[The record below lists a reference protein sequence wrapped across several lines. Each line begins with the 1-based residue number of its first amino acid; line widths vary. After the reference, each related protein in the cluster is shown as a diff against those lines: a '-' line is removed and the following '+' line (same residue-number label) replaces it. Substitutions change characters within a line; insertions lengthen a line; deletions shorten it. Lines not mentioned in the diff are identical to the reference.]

1 MPLISSSIP
10 NLINGV
16 SQQPAALRLASQ
28 AEEVINCMPSPVEG
42 LKKRPPMQ
50 HIKKL
55 FAGSAGTG
63 RPFTHIVDRDG
74 VIRYLIF
81 IQDNAI
87 KVFDLDGNAQTV
99 STPNGTSYL
108 NITGEP
114 SSTFRVAS
122 IADFT
127 FIVNRE
133 KTVLMDTTNKSYNWG
148 TKSMVFIKS
157 ADFSTTYRVKLNG
170 TEKSV
175 TTGNSQGSAPDT
187 VTIASDLATQL
198 NTISGFTVTSTDYII
213 RITKDDGGD
222 YTLESSD
229 TKTAT
234 ATSAIKGTVDSIT
247 DLPTIAEHNFTVRI
261 QGSATTAFDDYF
273 VKFEATAGSGFGP
286 GVWRETVAPNI
297 DHLLDASTMPHT
309 LIRNAN
315 GTFTFAQF
323 NYTGRVAGDTTTAP
337 NPTFVGSK
345 IKNINLFR
353 NRLVFLADEN
363 VILSAADS
371 FERFFPETVQTLL
384 DSDPID
390 ISSGGTS
397 VNFLN
402 SSLAFANTLLLFSLH
417 GQFRLETGSTSIGT
431 SLTPKTA
438 TITAITTF
446 DIVDT
451 IDPIGVGRTV
461 YFGIPKGDFS
471 GLREY
476 FLPDASGPIPLSEEV
491 TSSVPRFVPGNLIS
505 MSPSVSEEVI
515 TMISK
520 DQPRRVYI
528 YKFFFD
534 DDQKLQSS
542 WSYWEVAPNKTLL
555 GGNVLDSDLYTC
567 VEYIDGVYLEK
578 TQLRPETVDS
588 GTDFE
593 ILLDRKTTEA
603 ACSTTLINAG
613 ALGVQTVITLPY
625 PMSGTGIM
633 AVVGRFASNNTIAHG
648 QVIKPTAET
657 AAGTTPQTGG
667 NGTMTVL
674 GDLTNAKFFVGEIY
688 NMTYEFSTPYL
699 KETPPG
705 GGLAVIAN
713 PRLQLRTWSVVFD
726 ETSNFS
732 IKITPGQRDELTY
745 FFNGYKIGSGQFPIG
760 TPSLATGRFRV
771 PVMAQNIE
779 TKIVLFSDSPLPC
792 RVQSAEWEGWY
803 QERARRL

>member
-55 FAGSAGTG
+55 FAGSAGSG

-74 VIRYLIF
+74 VIRYLIV

-99 STPNGTSYL
+99 STPNGTAYL
-108 NITGEP
+108 DIAGEP

-133 KTVLMDTTNKSYNWG
+133 KTVAMDTSNNSYNWG

-157 ADFSTTYRVKLNG
+157 ADFSTTYRVKLGG

-175 TTGNSQGSAPDT
+175 TTGNSSGSAPDT
-187 VTIASDLATQL
+187 VTIANDLATQL
-198 NTISGFTVTSTDYII
+198 NTISGFTVTNTDYII

-234 ATSAIKGTVDSIT
+234 ATSTIKGTVDSIT
-247 DLPTIAEHNFTVRI
+247 DLPTIAEHNFTVKI
-261 QGSATTAFDDYF
+261 QGSAATAFDDYY

-297 DHLLDASTMPHT
+297 NYLFDKSTMPHT
-309 LIRNAN
+309 LVRNAN

-323 NYTGRVAGDTTTAP
+323 NYTGRVAGDYTTAP
-337 NPTFVGSK
+337 NPTFVGSQ

-363 VILSAADS
+363 VILSAADA
-371 FERFFPETVQTLL
+371 FERFFPETVQTSL

-417 GQFRLETGSTSIGT
+417 GQFRLDTGSTTIGT

-451 IDPIGVGRTV
+451 VDPIGVGRTV
-461 YFGIPKGDFS
+461 YFGIPKGDFN

-491 TSSVPRFVPGNLIS
+491 TSSVPRFVPDNLVS

-520 DQPRRVYI
+520 DQPRRIYL

-542 WSYWEVAPNKTLL
+542 WSYWEVAANKSLL
-555 GGNVLDSDLYTC
+555 GGSVLDSDLYTI
-567 VEYIDGVYLEK
+567 VEYSDGVYLEK

-588 GTDFE
+588 GTEFE

-603 ACSTTLINAG
+603 ACSTSLINSG

-625 PMSGTGIM
+625 PMANTGTM
-633 AVVGRFASNNTIAHG
+633 AVVGRFDSSNTIAHG
-648 QVIKPTAET
+648 QVIKATAET
-657 AAGTTPQTGG
+657 LTGGSSG
-667 NGTMTVL
+667 NGTMTVP
-674 GDLTNAKFFVGEIY
+674 GDLSSAKFFVGEIY
-688 NMTYEFSTPYL
+688 SMTYQFSTPYL

-705 GGLAVIAN
+705 GGLAVLAG
-713 PRLQLRTWSVVFD
+713 PRLQLRTWSIIFD

-732 IKITPGQRDELTY
+732 VKITPSQRDEQTY
-745 FFNGYKIGSGQFPIG
+745 PFNGYKIGSGQFPVG
-760 TPSLATGRFRV
+760 TPSLATGKFRV

-779 TKIVLFSDSPLPC
+779 AKIVLFSDSPLPC

-803 QERARRL
+803 QERASRL

>member
-55 FAGSAGTG
+55 FAGSAGSG

-74 VIRYLIF
+74 VIRYLIV

-99 STPNGTSYL
+99 STPNGTAYL
-108 NITGEP
+108 DITGEP

-133 KTVLMDTTNKSYNWG
+133 KTVAMDTSNNSYNWG

-157 ADFSTTYRVKLNG
+157 ADFSTTYRVKLGG

-175 TTGNSQGSAPDT
+175 TTGNSSGSAPDT
-187 VTIASDLATQL
+187 VTIANDLATQL
-198 NTISGFTVTSTDYII
+198 NTISGFTVTNTDYII

-234 ATSAIKGTVDSIT
+234 ATSTIKGTVDSIT
-247 DLPTIAEHNFTVRI
+247 DLPTIAEHNFTVKI
-261 QGSATTAFDDYF
+261 QGSAATAFDDYY

-297 DHLLDASTMPHT
+297 NYLFDKSTMPHT
-309 LIRNAN
+309 LVRNAN

-323 NYTGRVAGDTTTAP
+323 NYTGRVAGDYTTAP
-337 NPTFVGSK
+337 NPTFVGSQ

-363 VILSAADS
+363 VILSGADA
-371 FERFFPETVQTLL
+371 FERFFPETVQTSL

-417 GQFRLETGSTSIGT
+417 GQFRLDTGSTSIGT

-438 TITAITTF
+438 TVTAITTF

-451 IDPIGVGRTV
+451 VDPIGVGRTV
-461 YFGIPKGDFS
+461 YFGIPKGDFN

-491 TSSVPRFVPGNLIS
+491 TSSVPRFVPDNLVS

-520 DQPRRVYI
+520 DQPRRIYL

-542 WSYWEVAPNKTLL
+542 WSYWEVAANKSLL
-555 GGNVLDSDLYTC
+555 GGSVLDSDLYTI
-567 VEYIDGVYLEK
+567 VEYSDGVYLEK
-578 TQLRPETVDS
+578 TQLRPEAVDS
-588 GTDFE
+588 GTEFE

-603 ACSTTLINAG
+603 TCSTSLINSG

-625 PMSGTGIM
+625 PMANTGTM
-633 AVVGRFASNNTIAHG
+633 AVVGRFDSSNTIAHG
-648 QVIKPTAET
+648 QVIKATAET
-657 AAGTTPQTGG
+657 LTGGSSG
-667 NGTMTVL
+667 NGTMTVP
-674 GDLTNAKFFVGEIY
+674 GDLSSAKFFVGEIY
-688 NMTYEFSTPYL
+688 NMTYQFSTPYL

-705 GGLAVIAN
+705 GGLAVLAG
-713 PRLQLRTWSVVFD
+713 PRLQLRTWSIVFD

-732 IKITPGQRDELTY
+732 VKITPSQRDEQTY
-745 FFNGYKIGSGQFPIG
+745 PFNGYKIGSGQFPIG
-760 TPSLATGRFRV
+760 TPSLATGKFRV

-779 TKIVLFSDSPLPC
+779 AKIVLFSDSPLPC

-803 QERARRL
+803 QERASRL

>member
-55 FAGSAGTG
+55 FAGSAGSG

-99 STPNGTSYL
+99 STPNGTAYL
-108 NITGEP
+108 DITGEP
-114 SSTFRVAS
+114 SSAFRVAS

-133 KTVLMDTTNKSYNWG
+133 KTVAMDTVNKSYNWG

-157 ADFSTTYRVKLNG
+157 ADFSTTYRVKINN

-175 TTGNSQGSAPDT
+175 TTGNSSGSAPDT
-187 VTIASDLATQL
+187 VTIANDLATQL
-198 NTISGFTVTSTDYII
+198 NTINGFTVTNTDYII

-229 TKTAT
+229 TKTAD

-297 DHLLDASTMPHT
+297 NFQFDKSTMPHT

-315 GTFTFAQF
+315 GTFTFSQF
-323 NYTGRVAGDTTTAP
+323 NYTGRIAGDTTTAP
-337 NPTFVGSK
+337 DPTFVGSK

-363 VILSAADS
+363 VILSASDA
-371 FERFFPETVQTLL
+371 FERFFPETVQTAL

-417 GQFRLETGSTSIGT
+417 GQFRLDTGATAIGT

-451 IDPIGVGRTV
+451 VDPIGVGRTV
-461 YFGIPKGDFS
+461 YFGIPKGDFN

-491 TSSVPRFVPGNLIS
+491 TSSVPRFVPDNLIS

-520 DQPRRVYI
+520 DEPRRIYL

-542 WSYWEVAPNKTLL
+542 WSYWEVAANKTLL

-567 VEYIDGVYLEK
+567 VEYSDGVYLEK

-588 GTDFE
+588 GTEFE

-603 ACSTTLINAG
+603 ACSTSLINSG

-625 PMSGTGIM
+625 PMAGTGTM
-633 AVVGRFASNNTIAHG
+633 AVVGRFDSSNTIAHG
-648 QVIKPTAET
+648 QVIKATAET
-657 AAGTTPQTGG
+657 LTGGANG
-667 NGTMTVL
+667 NGTMTVP
-674 GDLTNAKFFVGEIY
+674 GDLSSAKFFIGEIY
-688 NMTYEFSTPYL
+688 NMTYQFSTPYL

-705 GGLAVIAN
+705 GGLAVLAG
-713 PRLQLRTWSVVFD
+713 PRLQLRTWSIIFD

-732 IKITPGQRDELTY
+732 VKITPGQRDELTY
-745 FFNGYKIGSGQFPIG
+745 PFNGYKVGSGQFPIG
-760 TPSLATGRFRV
+760 TPSLATSKFRV
-771 PVMAQNIE
+771 PVMSQNIE
-779 TKIVLFSDSPLPC
+779 AKIVLFSDSPLPC

-803 QERARRL
+803 QERASRL

>member
-133 KTVLMDTTNKSYNWG
+133 KTVAMNTTNKSYNWG

-175 TTGNSQGSAPDT
+175 TTGNSSGTAPDT
-187 VTIASDLATQL
+187 VTIANDLATQL
-198 NTISGFTVTSTDYII
+198 NTITGFTVTNTDYII

-229 TKTAT
+229 TKTAD

-247 DLPTIAEHNFTVRI
+247 DLPTIAEHNFTVKI
-261 QGSATTAFDDYF
+261 QGSAVTAFDDYF

-297 DHLLDASTMPHT
+297 DHLLDPSTMPHT
-309 LIRNAN
+309 LVRNAN
-315 GTFTFAQF
+315 GTFTFGQF
-323 NYTGRVAGDTTTAP
+323 NFTGRIAGDTTTAP

-371 FERFFPETVQTLL
+371 FERFFPETVQTVL

-390 ISSGGTS
+390 ISTGGTS

-402 SSLAFANTLLLFSLH
+402 SSLAFANTLLLFSLQ
-417 GQFRLETGSTSIGT
+417 GQFRLDTGTTAIGT
-431 SLTPKTA
+431 SLTQKTA

-446 DIVDT
+446 DIVDA

-542 WSYWEVAPNKTLL
+542 WSYWEVAANKTLL
-555 GGNVLDSDLYTC
+555 GGNVIDSDLYTC
-567 VEYIDGVYLEK
+567 VEYSDGVYLEK

-588 GTDFE
+588 GTEFE
-593 ILLDRKTTEA
+593 ILLDRKTTEV
-603 ACSTTLINAG
+603 ACSTSLINSG

-625 PMSGTGIM
+625 PMSGTGTM

-648 QVIKPTAET
+648 QVIKATAET
-657 AAGTTPQTGG
+657 LTGGASG
-667 NGTMTVL
+667 NGTMTVP
-674 GDLTNAKFFVGEIY
+674 GDLSNAKFFVGEIY

-705 GGLAVIAN
+705 GGLAVLAN
-713 PRLQLRTWSVVFD
+713 PRLQLRTWSIVFD

-732 IKITPGQRDELTY
+732 MKITPGQRDELTY
-745 FFNGYKIGSGQFPIG
+745 PFNGYKIGSGQFPIG
-760 TPSLATGRFRV
+760 TPSLATGKFRV

>member
-55 FAGSAGTG
+55 FAGSAGSG

-74 VIRYLIF
+74 VIRYLIV

-99 STPNGTSYL
+99 STPNGTAYL
-108 NITGEP
+108 DITGEP

-133 KTVLMDTTNKSYNWG
+133 KTVAMDTSNNSYNWG

-157 ADFSTTYRVKLNG
+157 ADFSTTYRVKLGG

-175 TTGNSQGSAPDT
+175 TTGNSSGSAPDT
-187 VTIASDLATQL
+187 VTIANDLATQL
-198 NTISGFTVTSTDYII
+198 NTISGFTVTNTDYII

-234 ATSAIKGTVDSIT
+234 ATSTIKGTVDSIT
-247 DLPTIAEHNFTVRI
+247 DLPTIAEHNFTVKI
-261 QGSATTAFDDYF
+261 QGSAATAFDDYY

-297 DHLLDASTMPHT
+297 NYLFDKSTMPHT
-309 LIRNAN
+309 LVRNAN

-323 NYTGRVAGDTTTAP
+323 NYTGRVAGDYTTAP
-337 NPTFVGSK
+337 NPTFVGSQ

-363 VILSAADS
+363 VILSAADA
-371 FERFFPETVQTLL
+371 FERFFPETVQTSL

-417 GQFRLETGSTSIGT
+417 GQFRLDTGSTTIGT

-451 IDPIGVGRTV
+451 VDPIGVGRTV
-461 YFGIPKGDFS
+461 YFGIPKGDFN

-491 TSSVPRFVPGNLIS
+491 TSSVPRFVPDNLVS

-520 DQPRRVYI
+520 DQPRRIYL

-542 WSYWEVAPNKTLL
+542 WSYWEVAANKSLL
-555 GGNVLDSDLYTC
+555 GGSVLDSDLYTI
-567 VEYIDGVYLEK
+567 VEYSDGVYLEK

-588 GTDFE
+588 GTEFE

-603 ACSTTLINAG
+603 ACSTSLINSG

-625 PMSGTGIM
+625 PMANTGTM
-633 AVVGRFASNNTIAHG
+633 AVVGRFDSSNTIAHG
-648 QVIKPTAET
+648 QVIKATAET
-657 AAGTTPQTGG
+657 LTGGSSG
-667 NGTMTVL
+667 NGTMTVP
-674 GDLTNAKFFVGEIY
+674 GDLSSAKFFVGEIY
-688 NMTYEFSTPYL
+688 SMTYQFSTPYL

-705 GGLAVIAN
+705 GGLAVLAG
-713 PRLQLRTWSVVFD
+713 PRLQLRTWSIIFD

-732 IKITPGQRDELTY
+732 VKITPSQRDEQTY
-745 FFNGYKIGSGQFPIG
+745 PFNGYKIGSGQFPVG
-760 TPSLATGRFRV
+760 TPSLATGKFRV

-779 TKIVLFSDSPLPC
+779 AKIVLFSDSPLPC

-803 QERARRL
+803 QERASRL

>member
-1 MPLISSSIP
+1 
-10 NLINGV
+10 
-16 SQQPAALRLASQ
+16 
-28 AEEVINCMPSPVEG
+28 MPSPVEG

-133 KTVLMDTTNKSYNWG
+133 KTVAMDTTNKSYNWG

-175 TTGNSQGSAPDT
+175 TTGNSSGSAPDT
-187 VTIASDLATQL
+187 VTIANDLATQL

-229 TKTAT
+229 TKTAD

-297 DHLLDASTMPHT
+297 DHLLDKSTMPHT
-309 LIRNAN
+309 LVRNAN

-417 GQFRLETGSTSIGT
+417 GQFRLDTGSTTVGT

-446 DIVDT
+446 DIVDA

-542 WSYWEVAPNKTLL
+542 WSYWEVAANKTLL

-567 VEYIDGVYLEK
+567 VEYSDGVYLEK

-588 GTDFE
+588 GTEFE

-603 ACSTTLINAG
+603 ACSTSLINSG

-625 PMSGTGIM
+625 PMSGTGTM

-648 QVIKPTAET
+648 QVIKATAET
-657 AAGTTPQTGG
+657 LTGGASG
-667 NGTMTVL
+667 NGTMTVP
-674 GDLTNAKFFVGEIY
+674 GDLSSAKFFVGEIY

-705 GGLAVIAN
+705 GGLAVLAN
-713 PRLQLRTWSVVFD
+713 PRLQLRTWSIVFD

-732 IKITPGQRDELTY
+732 MKITPGQRDELTY
-745 FFNGYKIGSGQFPIG
+745 PFNGYKIGSGQFPIG
-760 TPSLATGRFRV
+760 TPSLATGKFRV

>member
-133 KTVLMDTTNKSYNWG
+133 KTVAMDTVNKSYNWG

-175 TTGNSQGSAPDT
+175 TTGNSSGSAPDT
-187 VTIASDLATQL
+187 VTIANDLATQL

-229 TKTAT
+229 TKTAN

-297 DHLLDASTMPHT
+297 DHLLDKSTMPHT
-309 LIRNAN
+309 LVRNAN

-323 NYTGRVAGDTTTAP
+323 NYTGRIAGDTTTAP

-417 GQFRLETGSTSIGT
+417 GQFRLDTGATSVGT
-431 SLTPKTA
+431 ALTPKTA

-446 DIVDT
+446 DIVDA

-542 WSYWEVAPNKTLL
+542 WSYWEVAANKTLL

-567 VEYIDGVYLEK
+567 VEYSDGVYLEK

-588 GTDFE
+588 GTEFE
-593 ILLDRKTTEA
+593 ILLDRKTTEVS
-603 ACSTTLINAG
+603 CSTSLINSG

-625 PMSGTGIM
+625 PMSGTGTM

-648 QVIKPTAET
+648 QVIKATAET
-657 AAGTTPQTGG
+657 LTGGASG
-667 NGTMTVL
+667 NGTMTVP
-674 GDLTNAKFFVGEIY
+674 GDLSSAKFFVGEIY

-705 GGLAVIAN
+705 GGLAVLAN
-713 PRLQLRTWSVVFD
+713 PRLQLRTWSIVFD

-732 IKITPGQRDELTY
+732 MKITPGQRDELIY
-745 FFNGYKIGSGQFPIG
+745 PFNGYKIGSGQFPIG

>member
-122 IADFT
+122 IDDFT

-133 KTVLMDTTNKSYNWG
+133 KTVAMNTTNKSYNWG

-157 ADFSTTYRVKLNG
+157 ADFSTTYRVRLNG

-175 TTGNSQGSAPDT
+175 TTGNSSGTAPDT
-187 VTIASDLATQL
+187 VTIANDLATQL
-198 NTISGFTVTSTDYII
+198 NTISGFTVTNTDYII

-229 TKTAT
+229 TKTAD

-247 DLPTIAEHNFTVRI
+247 DLPTIAEHNFTVKI
-261 QGSATTAFDDYF
+261 QGSAVTAFDDYF

-309 LIRNAN
+309 LVRNAN
-315 GTFTFAQF
+315 GTFTFGQF
-323 NYTGRVAGDTTTAP
+323 NFTGRIAGDTTTAP

-371 FERFFPETVQTLL
+371 FERFFPETVQTVL

-390 ISSGGTS
+390 ISTGGTS

-417 GQFRLETGSTSIGT
+417 GQFRLDTGSTTVGT
-431 SLTPKTA
+431 ALTQKTA

-446 DIVDT
+446 DIVDA

-542 WSYWEVAPNKTLL
+542 WSYWEVAANKTLL
-555 GGNVLDSDLYTC
+555 GGNILDSDLYTC
-567 VEYIDGVYLEK
+567 VEYSDGVYLEK

-588 GTDFE
+588 GTEFE
-593 ILLDRKTTEA
+593 ILLDRKTTEV
-603 ACSTTLINAG
+603 ACSTSLINSG

-625 PMSGTGIM
+625 PMSGTGTM

-648 QVIKPTAET
+648 QVIKATAET
-657 AAGTTPQTGG
+657 LTGGASG
-667 NGTMTVL
+667 NGTMTVP
-674 GDLTNAKFFVGEIY
+674 GDLSSAKFFVGEIY

-705 GGLAVIAN
+705 GGLAVLAN
-713 PRLQLRTWSVVFD
+713 PRLQLRTWSIVFD

-732 IKITPGQRDELTY
+732 MKITPGQRDELTY
-745 FFNGYKIGSGQFPIG
+745 PFNGYKIGSGQFPIG
-760 TPSLATGRFRV
+760 TPSLATGKFRV

>member
-50 HIKKL
+50 HIKKM
-55 FAGSAGTG
+55 FAGSAGSG

-74 VIRYLIF
+74 TIRYLIF

-87 KVFDLDGNAQTV
+87 KVFDLDGNIQNV
-99 STPNGTSYL
+99 SSPDGTSYL

-133 KTVLMDTTNKSYNWG
+133 KKVLMDTSTNSYNWG

-157 ADFSTTYRVKLNG
+157 ADFSTTYRVNLNG

-175 TTGNSQGSAPDT
+175 TTGNASGSAPDT
-187 VTIASDLATQL
+187 VTIANDLATQL
-198 NTISGFTVTSTDYII
+198 NTISGFTVTNTDYII
-213 RITKDDGGD
+213 RITKDNGGD

-234 ATSAIKGTVDSIT
+234 ATSAIKGTVNSIT
-247 DLPTIAEHNFTVRI
+247 DLPTIAEHNFTVKI
-261 QGSATTAFDDYF
+261 QGSASTAFDDYY
-273 VKFEATAGSGFGP
+273 VKFEATAGSGFGA

-297 DHLLDASTMPHT
+297 NFQFDKSTMPHT
-309 LIRNAN
+309 LVRNGD
-315 GTFTFAQF
+315 GTFTFSQF
-323 NYTGRVAGDTTTAP
+323 NYTGRIAGDTDSAP
-337 NPTFVGSK
+337 DPTFVGSK

-363 VILSAADS
+363 VILSAADA
-371 FERFFPETVQTLL
+371 FERFFPETVQTAL

-417 GQFRLETGSTSIGT
+417 GQFRLDTGTTAIGT

-451 IDPIGVGRTV
+451 VDPIGVGRTV
-461 YFGIPKGDFS
+461 YFGIPKGDFN

-491 TSSVPRFVPGNLIS
+491 TSSVPRFVPDNLIS

-520 DQPRRVYI
+520 DEPRRIYL

-542 WSYWEVAPNKTLL
+542 WSYWEVAANKTLL

-567 VEYIDGVYLEK
+567 VEYSDGVYLEK

-588 GTDFE
+588 GTEFE

-603 ACSTTLINAG
+603 ACSTSLINSG

-625 PMSGTGIM
+625 PMANTGTM
-633 AVVGRFASNNTIAHG
+633 AVVGRFDSNNTIKHG
-648 QVIKPTAET
+648 QVIKATAET
-657 AAGTTPQTGG
+657 LTGGANG

-674 GDLTNAKFFVGEIY
+674 GDLTNAKFFIGETY

-705 GGLAVIAN
+705 GGLAVVAG
-713 PRLQLRTWSVVFD
+713 PRLQLRTWSLIFD

-732 IKITPGQRDELTY
+732 VKVTPAQRDELTY
-745 FFNGYKIGSGQFPIG
+745 TFNGYKIGSGQFPIG
-760 TPSLATGRFRV
+760 TPSLSTGKFRV
-771 PVMAQNIE
+771 PVMAQN
-779 TKIVLFSDSPLPC
+779 TQAKIVLFSDSPLPC

-803 QERARRL
+803 QERASRL

>member
-55 FAGSAGTG
+55 FAGSAGAG

-99 STPNGTSYL
+99 STPNGTAYL
-108 NITGEP
+108 DITGEP
-114 SSTFRVAS
+114 SSAFRVAS

-133 KTVLMDTTNKSYNWG
+133 KTVAMDTVNKSYNWG

-175 TTGNSQGSAPDT
+175 TTGNSSGTAPDT
-187 VTIASDLATQL
+187 VTIANDLATQL
-198 NTISGFTVTSTDYII
+198 NTISGFTVTNTDYII

-229 TKTAT
+229 TKTAD

-297 DHLLDASTMPHT
+297 DFQLDKSTMPHT

-315 GTFTFAQF
+315 GTFTFSQF
-323 NYTGRVAGDTTTAP
+323 NYSGRIAGDLTTAP

-363 VILSAADS
+363 VILSASDA
-371 FERFFPETVQTLL
+371 FERFFPETVQTAL

-417 GQFRLETGSTSIGT
+417 GQFRLDTGATAIGT

-451 IDPIGVGRTV
+451 VDPIGVGRTV
-461 YFGIPKGDFS
+461 YFGIPKGDFN

-491 TSSVPRFVPGNLIS
+491 TSSVPRFVPDNLIS

-520 DQPRRVYI
+520 DEPRRIYL

-542 WSYWEVAPNKTLL
+542 WSYWEVAANKTLL

-567 VEYIDGVYLEK
+567 VQYSDGVYLEK

-588 GTDFE
+588 GTEFE

-603 ACSTTLINAG
+603 ACSTSLINSG

-625 PMSGTGIM
+625 PMAGTGTM
-633 AVVGRFASNNTIAHG
+633 AVVGRFDSSNTIAHG
-648 QVIKPTAET
+648 QVIKATAET
-657 AAGTTPQTGG
+657 LTGGASG
-667 NGTMTVL
+667 NGTMTVP
-674 GDLTNAKFFVGEIY
+674 GDLSSAKFFVGEIY
-688 NMTYEFSTPYL
+688 NMTYQFSTPYL

-705 GGLAVIAN
+705 GGLAVLAG
-713 PRLQLRTWSVVFD
+713 PRLQLRTWSIIFD

-732 IKITPGQRDELTY
+732 VKITPGQRDELTY
-745 FFNGYKIGSGQFPIG
+745 PFNGYKVGSGQFPIG
-760 TPSLATGRFRV
+760 TPSLATSKFRV
-771 PVMAQNIE
+771 PVMSQNIE
-779 TKIVLFSDSPLPC
+779 AKIVLFSDSPLPC

-803 QERARRL
+803 QERASRL

>member
-1 MPLISSSIP
+1 
-10 NLINGV
+10 
-16 SQQPAALRLASQ
+16 
-28 AEEVINCMPSPVEG
+28 
-42 LKKRPPMQ
+42 
-50 HIKKL
+50 
-55 FAGSAGTG
+55 
-63 RPFTHIVDRDG
+63 
-74 VIRYLIF
+74 
-81 IQDNAI
+81 
-87 KVFDLDGNAQTV
+87 
-99 STPNGTSYL
+99 
-108 NITGEP
+108 
-114 SSTFRVAS
+114 
-122 IADFT
+122 
-127 FIVNRE
+127 
-133 KTVLMDTTNKSYNWG
+133 MDTTNKSYNWG

-297 DHLLDASTMPHT
+297 DHLLDKSTMPHT
-309 LIRNAN
+309 LVRNAN

-417 GQFRLETGSTSIGT
+417 GQFRLDTGSTSIGT

-657 AAGTTPQTGG
+657 AVGTTPQTGG

>member
-133 KTVLMDTTNKSYNWG
+133 KTVAMDTTNKSYNWG

-175 TTGNSQGSAPDT
+175 TTGNSSGSAPDT

-229 TKTAT
+229 TKTAD

-286 GVWRETVAPNI
+286 GEWRETVAPNI
-297 DHLLDASTMPHT
+297 DHLLDKSTMPHT
-309 LIRNAN
+309 LVRNAN

-417 GQFRLETGSTSIGT
+417 GQFRLDTGSTSVGT
-431 SLTPKTA
+431 ALTPKTA

-446 DIVDT
+446 DIVDA

-542 WSYWEVAPNKTLL
+542 WSYWEVAANKTLL

-567 VEYIDGVYLEK
+567 VEYSDGVYLEK

-588 GTDFE
+588 GTEFE

-603 ACSTTLINAG
+603 ACSTSLINSG

-625 PMSGTGIM
+625 PMSGTGTM

-648 QVIKPTAET
+648 QVIKATAET
-657 AAGTTPQTGG
+657 LTGGASG
-667 NGTMTVL
+667 NGTMTVP
-674 GDLTNAKFFVGEIY
+674 GDLSSAKFFVGEIY

-705 GGLAVIAN
+705 GGLAVLAN
-713 PRLQLRTWSVVFD
+713 PRLQLRTWSIVFD

-732 IKITPGQRDELTY
+732 MKITPGQRDELTY
-745 FFNGYKIGSGQFPIG
+745 PFNGYKIGSGQFPIG

>member
-133 KTVLMDTTNKSYNWG
+133 KTVAMDTTNKSYNWG

-175 TTGNSQGSAPDT
+175 TTGNSSGSAPDT

-229 TKTAT
+229 TKTAD

-297 DHLLDASTMPHT
+297 DHLLDKSTMPHT
-309 LIRNAN
+309 LVRNAN

-417 GQFRLETGSTSIGT
+417 GQFRLDTGSTSVGT

-446 DIVDT
+446 DIVDA

-542 WSYWEVAPNKTLL
+542 WSYWEVAANKTLL

-567 VEYIDGVYLEK
+567 VEYSDGVYLEK

-588 GTDFE
+588 GTEFE

-603 ACSTTLINAG
+603 ACSTSLINSG

-625 PMSGTGIM
+625 PMSGTGTM

-648 QVIKPTAET
+648 QVIKATAET
-657 AAGTTPQTGG
+657 LTGGASG
-667 NGTMTVL
+667 NGTMTVP
-674 GDLTNAKFFVGEIY
+674 GDLSSAKFFVGEIY

-705 GGLAVIAN
+705 GGLAVLAN
-713 PRLQLRTWSVVFD
+713 PRLQLRTWSIVFD

-732 IKITPGQRDELTY
+732 MKITPGQRDELTY
-745 FFNGYKIGSGQFPIG
+745 PFNGYKIGSGQFPIG

>member
-55 FAGSAGTG
+55 FAGSAGAG

-99 STPNGTSYL
+99 STPNGTAYL
-108 NITGEP
+108 DITGEP
-114 SSTFRVAS
+114 SSAFRVAS

-133 KTVLMDTTNKSYNWG
+133 KTVAMDTVNKSYNWG

-175 TTGNSQGSAPDT
+175 TTGNSSGTAPDT
-187 VTIASDLATQL
+187 VTIANDLATQL
-198 NTISGFTVTSTDYII
+198 NTISGFTVTNTDYII

-229 TKTAT
+229 TKTAD

-297 DHLLDASTMPHT
+297 DFQLDKSTMPHT

-315 GTFTFAQF
+315 GTFTFSQF
-323 NYTGRVAGDTTTAP
+323 NYSGRIAGDLTTAP

-363 VILSAADS
+363 VILSASDAFD
-371 FERFFPETVQTLL
+371 RFFPETVQTAL

-417 GQFRLETGSTSIGT
+417 GQFRLDTGATAIGT

-451 IDPIGVGRTV
+451 VDPIGVGRTV
-461 YFGIPKGDFS
+461 YFGIPKGDFN

-491 TSSVPRFVPGNLIS
+491 TSSVPRFVPDNLIS

-520 DQPRRVYI
+520 DEPRRIYL

-542 WSYWEVAPNKTLL
+542 WSYWEVAANKTLL

-567 VEYIDGVYLEK
+567 VQYSDGVYLEK

-588 GTDFE
+588 GTEFE

-603 ACSTTLINAG
+603 ACSTSLINSG

-625 PMSGTGIM
+625 PMAGTGTM
-633 AVVGRFASNNTIAHG
+633 AVVGRFDSSNTIAHG
-648 QVIKPTAET
+648 QVIKATAET
-657 AAGTTPQTGG
+657 LTGGASG
-667 NGTMTVL
+667 NGTMTVP
-674 GDLTNAKFFVGEIY
+674 GDLSSAKFFVGEIY
-688 NMTYEFSTPYL
+688 NMTYQFSTPYL

-705 GGLAVIAN
+705 GGLAVLAG
-713 PRLQLRTWSVVFD
+713 PRLQLRTWSIIFD

-732 IKITPGQRDELTY
+732 VKITPGQRDELTY
-745 FFNGYKIGSGQFPIG
+745 PFNGYKVGSGQFPIG
-760 TPSLATGRFRV
+760 TPSLATSKFRV
-771 PVMAQNIE
+771 PVMSQNIE
-779 TKIVLFSDSPLPC
+779 AKIVLFSDSPLPC

-803 QERARRL
+803 QERASRL

>member
-55 FAGSAGTG
+55 FAGSAGAG

-99 STPNGTSYL
+99 STPNGTAYL

-133 KTVLMDTTNKSYNWG
+133 KTVAMDTVNKSYNWG

-175 TTGNSQGSAPDT
+175 TTGNSSGTAPDT
-187 VTIASDLATQL
+187 VTIANDLATQL
-198 NTISGFTVTSTDYII
+198 NTISGFTVTNTDYII

-229 TKTAT
+229 TKTAD

-297 DHLLDASTMPHT
+297 NFQLDKSTMPHT

-315 GTFTFAQF
+315 GTFTFSQF
-323 NYTGRVAGDTTTAP
+323 NYSGRIAGDATTAP
-337 NPTFVGSK
+337 DPTFVGSK

-363 VILSAADS
+363 VILSASDA
-371 FERFFPETVQTLL
+371 FERFFPETVQTAL

-417 GQFRLETGSTSIGT
+417 GQFRLDTGATAIGT

-451 IDPIGVGRTV
+451 VDPIGVGRTV
-461 YFGIPKGDFS
+461 YFGIPKGDFN

-491 TSSVPRFVPGNLIS
+491 TSSVPRFVPDNLIS

-520 DQPRRVYI
+520 DEPRRIYL

-542 WSYWEVAPNKTLL
+542 WSYWEVAANKTLL

-567 VEYIDGVYLEK
+567 VQYSDGVYLEK

-588 GTDFE
+588 GTEFE

-603 ACSTTLINAG
+603 ACSTSLINSG

-625 PMSGTGIM
+625 PMAGTGTM
-633 AVVGRFASNNTIAHG
+633 AVVGRFDSNNTIAHG
-648 QVIKPTAET
+648 QVIKATAET
-657 AAGTTPQTGG
+657 LTGGASG
-667 NGTMTVL
+667 NGTMTVP
-674 GDLTNAKFFVGEIY
+674 GDLSNAKFFIGEIY
-688 NMTYEFSTPYL
+688 NMTYQFSTPYL

-705 GGLAVIAN
+705 GGLAVLAG
-713 PRLQLRTWSVVFD
+713 PRLQLRTWSIIFD

-732 IKITPGQRDELTY
+732 VKITPGQRDELTY
-745 FFNGYKIGSGQFPIG
+745 PFNGYKVGSGQFPIG
-760 TPSLATGRFRV
+760 TPSLATSKFRV
-771 PVMAQNIE
+771 PVMSQNIE
-779 TKIVLFSDSPLPC
+779 AKIVLFSDSPLPC

-803 QERARRL
+803 QERASRL

>member
-133 KTVLMDTTNKSYNWG
+133 KTVAMNTTNKSYNWG

-157 ADFSTTYRVKLNG
+157 ADFSTTYRVRLNG

-175 TTGNSQGSAPDT
+175 TTGNSSGTAPDT
-187 VTIASDLATQL
+187 VTIANDLATQL
-198 NTISGFTVTSTDYII
+198 NTISGFTVTNTDYII

-229 TKTAT
+229 TKTAD

-309 LIRNAN
+309 LVRNAN
-315 GTFTFAQF
+315 GTFTFGQF
-323 NYTGRVAGDTTTAP
+323 NFTGRIAGDTTTAP

-371 FERFFPETVQTLL
+371 FERFFPETVQTVL

-390 ISSGGTS
+390 ISTGGTS

-417 GQFRLETGSTSIGT
+417 GQFRLDTGSTTVGT
-431 SLTPKTA
+431 ALTQKTA

-446 DIVDT
+446 DIVDA

-542 WSYWEVAPNKTLL
+542 WSYWEVAANKTLL
-555 GGNVLDSDLYTC
+555 GGNILDSDLYTC
-567 VEYIDGVYLEK
+567 VEYSDGVYLEK

-588 GTDFE
+588 GTEFE

-603 ACSTTLINAG
+603 TCSTSLINSG

-625 PMSGTGIM
+625 PMSGTGTM

-648 QVIKPTAET
+648 QVIKATAET
-657 AAGTTPQTGG
+657 LTGGASG
-667 NGTMTVL
+667 NGTMTVP
-674 GDLTNAKFFVGEIY
+674 GDLSSAKFFVGEIY

-705 GGLAVIAN
+705 GGLAVLAN
-713 PRLQLRTWSVVFD
+713 PRLQLRTWSIVFD

-732 IKITPGQRDELTY
+732 MKITPGQRDELTY
-745 FFNGYKIGSGQFPIG
+745 PFNGYKIGSGQFPIG
-760 TPSLATGRFRV
+760 TPSLATGKFRV

>member
-133 KTVLMDTTNKSYNWG
+133 KTVAMDTTNKSYNWG

-229 TKTAT
+229 TKTAD

-247 DLPTIAEHNFTVRI
+247 DLPTIAEHNFTVKI
-261 QGSATTAFDDYF
+261 QGSAATAFDDYF

-297 DHLLDASTMPHT
+297 DHLLDKSTMPHT
-309 LIRNAN
+309 LVRNAN
-315 GTFTFAQF
+315 GTFTFGQF

-417 GQFRLETGSTSIGT
+417 GQFRLDTGSTSVGT

-446 DIVDT
+446 DIVDA

-542 WSYWEVAPNKTLL
+542 WSYWEVAANKTLL

-567 VEYIDGVYLEK
+567 VEYSDGVYLEK

-588 GTDFE
+588 GTEFE

-603 ACSTTLINAG
+603 ACSTSLINSG

-625 PMSGTGIM
+625 PMSGTGTM

-648 QVIKPTAET
+648 QVIKATAET
-657 AAGTTPQTGG
+657 LTGGASG
-667 NGTMTVL
+667 NGTMTVP
-674 GDLTNAKFFVGEIY
+674 GDLSSAKFFVGEIY

-705 GGLAVIAN
+705 GGLAVLAN
-713 PRLQLRTWSVVFD
+713 PRLQLRTWSIVFD

-732 IKITPGQRDELTY
+732 MKITPGQRDELTY
-745 FFNGYKIGSGQFPIG
+745 PFNGYKIGSGQFPIG

>member
-55 FAGSAGTG
+55 FTGSAGSG

-74 VIRYLIF
+74 VIRYLIV

-99 STPNGTSYL
+99 STPNGTAYL
-108 NITGEP
+108 DITGEP

-133 KTVLMDTTNKSYNWG
+133 KTVAMDTSNNSYNWG

-157 ADFSTTYRVKLNG
+157 ADFSTTYRVKLGG

-175 TTGNSQGSAPDT
+175 TTGNSSGSAPDT
-187 VTIASDLATQL
+187 VTIANDLATQL
-198 NTISGFTVTSTDYII
+198 NTISGFTVTNTDYII

-234 ATSAIKGTVDSIT
+234 ATSTIKGTVDSIT
-247 DLPTIAEHNFTVRI
+247 DLPTIAENNFTVKI
-261 QGSATTAFDDYF
+261 QGSAATAFDDYY

-297 DHLLDASTMPHT
+297 NYLFDKSTMPHT
-309 LIRNAN
+309 LVRNAN

-323 NYTGRVAGDTTTAP
+323 NYTGRVAGDYTTAP
-337 NPTFVGSK
+337 NPTFVGSQ

-363 VILSAADS
+363 VILSAADA
-371 FERFFPETVQTLL
+371 FERLFPETAQTSL

-417 GQFRLETGSTSIGT
+417 GQFRLDTGSTTIGT

-451 IDPIGVGRTV
+451 VDPIGVGRTV
-461 YFGIPKGDFS
+461 YFGIPKGDFN

-491 TSSVPRFVPGNLIS
+491 TSSVPRFVPDNLVS

-520 DQPRRVYI
+520 DQPRRIYL

-542 WSYWEVAPNKTLL
+542 WSYWEVAANKSLL
-555 GGNVLDSDLYTC
+555 GGSVLDSDLYTI
-567 VEYIDGVYLEK
+567 VEYSDGVYLEK

-588 GTDFE
+588 GTEFE

-603 ACSTTLINAG
+603 ACSTSLINSG

-625 PMSGTGIM
+625 PMANTGTM
-633 AVVGRFASNNTIAHG
+633 AVVGRFDSSNTIAHG
-648 QVIKPTAET
+648 QVIKATAET
-657 AAGTTPQTGG
+657 LTGGASG
-667 NGTMTVL
+667 NGTMTVP
-674 GDLTNAKFFVGEIY
+674 GDLSSAKFFVGEIY
-688 NMTYEFSTPYL
+688 SMTYQFSTPYL

-705 GGLAVIAN
+705 GGLAVLAG
-713 PRLQLRTWSVVFD
+713 PRLQLRTWSIVFD

-732 IKITPGQRDELTY
+732 VKITPSQRDEQTY
-745 FFNGYKIGSGQFPIG
+745 PFNGYKIGSGQFPVG
-760 TPSLATGRFRV
+760 TPSLATGKFRV

-779 TKIVLFSDSPLPC
+779 AKIVLFSDSPLPC

-803 QERARRL
+803 QERASRL

>member
-16 SQQPAALRLASQ
+16 SQHPAALRLASQ

-50 HIKKL
+50 HIKQL

-74 VIRYLIF
+74 TIRYLIF

-99 STPNGTSYL
+99 SPPNGTSYL

-133 KTVLMDTTNKSYNWG
+133 KTVAMDTTNKSYNWG

-175 TTGNSQGSAPDT
+175 TTGNSSGSAPDT

-229 TKTAT
+229 TKTAD

-297 DHLLDASTMPHT
+297 DHLLDKSTMPHT
-309 LIRNAN
+309 LVRNAN

-417 GQFRLETGSTSIGT
+417 GQFRLDTGSTSVGT
-431 SLTPKTA
+431 ALTPKTA

-446 DIVDT
+446 DIVDA

-542 WSYWEVAPNKTLL
+542 WSYWEVAANKTLL

-567 VEYIDGVYLEK
+567 VEYSDGVYLEK

-588 GTDFE
+588 GTEFE

-603 ACSTTLINAG
+603 ACSTSLINSG

-625 PMSGTGIM
+625 PMSGTGTM

-648 QVIKPTAET
+648 QVIKATAET
-657 AAGTTPQTGG
+657 LTGGASG
-667 NGTMTVL
+667 NGTMTVP
-674 GDLTNAKFFVGEIY
+674 GDLSSAKFFVGEIY

-705 GGLAVIAN
+705 GGLAVLAN
-713 PRLQLRTWSVVFD
+713 PRLQLRTWSIVFD

-732 IKITPGQRDELTY
+732 MKITPGQRDELTY
-745 FFNGYKIGSGQFPIG
+745 PFNGYKIGSGQFPIG

>member
-50 HIKKL
+50 HLKKL
-55 FAGSAGTG
+55 FAGSAGSG

-74 VIRYLIF
+74 TIRYLIV

-99 STPNGTSYL
+99 STPNGTAYL
-108 NITGEP
+108 DITGDP

-133 KTVLMDTTNKSYNWG
+133 KTVLMNTSSNSYNWG

-157 ADFSTTYRVKLNG
+157 ADFSTTYRVNLNG

-175 TTGNSQGSAPDT
+175 TTGNSSGSAPDT
-187 VTIASDLATQL
+187 VTIASDLATAL

-234 ATSAIKGTVDSIT
+234 ATSAIKGTVGDIT
-247 DLPTIAEHNFTVRI
+247 DLPTIAEHNFIVKI
-261 QGSATTAFDDYF
+261 QGSATTAFDDYY
-273 VKFEATAGSGFGP
+273 VKFEAVAGSGFGS

-297 DHLLDASTMPHT
+297 NYLLDATTMPHT
-309 LIRNAN
+309 LVRNAN

-323 NYTGRVAGDTTTAP
+323 NYSGRVAGDYTTAP

-363 VILSAADS
+363 VILSAADA
-371 FERFFPETVQTLL
+371 FDRFFPETVQTSL

-417 GQFRLETGSTSIGT
+417 GQFRLDTGTTTIGT

-451 IDPIGVGRTV
+451 VDPIGVGRTV
-461 YFGIPKGDFS
+461 YFGIPKGDFN

-491 TSSVPRFVPGNLIS
+491 TSSVPRFVPDNLVS
-505 MSPSVSEEVI
+505 LSPSVSEEIVI
-515 TMISK
+515 MISK
-520 DQPRRVYI
+520 DQPRRVYL

-534 DDQKLQSS
+534 NDQKLQSS
-542 WSYWEVAPNKTLL
+542 WSYWEVAANKTVLS
-555 GGNVLDSDLYTC
+555 GNVLDSDLYTV
-567 VEYIDGVYLEK
+567 VEYADGVYLEK

-593 ILLDRKTTEA
+593 VLLDRKTTEA
-603 ACSTTLINAG
+603 SCSTSLINSG

-625 PMSGTGIM
+625 PMANTGTM
-633 AVVGRFASNNTIAHG
+633 AVVGRYDASNTIRHG
-648 QVIKPTAET
+648 QVIKATAET
-657 AAGTTPQTGG
+657 LTGGASG

-674 GDLTNAKFFVGEIY
+674 GDLSSAKFYVGEIY

-705 GGLAVIAN
+705 GGLAVVAG
-713 PRLQLRTWSVVFD
+713 PRLQLRTWTIVFD
-726 ETSNFS
+726 DTSNFS
-732 IKITPGQRDELTY
+732 IKITPAQRDELTY
-745 FFNGYKIGSGQFPIG
+745 FFNGYKIGSGQFPVG
-760 TPSLATGRFRV
+760 TPSLATGKFRV

-779 TKIVLFSDSPLPC
+779 AKIVLFSDSPLPC

-803 QERARRL
+803 QTRASRL

>member
-133 KTVLMDTTNKSYNWG
+133 KTVAMDTTNKSYNWG

-229 TKTAT
+229 TKTAN

-297 DHLLDASTMPHT
+297 DHLLDKSTMPHT
-309 LIRNAN
+309 LVRNAN

-417 GQFRLETGSTSIGT
+417 GQFRLDTGATSVGT
-431 SLTPKTA
+431 ALTPKTA

-446 DIVDT
+446 DIVDA

-542 WSYWEVAPNKTLL
+542 WSYWEVAANKTLL

-567 VEYIDGVYLEK
+567 VEYSDGVYLEK

-588 GTDFE
+588 GTEFE

-603 ACSTTLINAG
+603 ACSTSLINSG

-625 PMSGTGIM
+625 PMSGTGTM
-633 AVVGRFASNNTIAHG
+633 AVVGRFDSSNTIAHG
-648 QVIKPTAET
+648 QVIKATAET
-657 AAGTTPQTGG
+657 LTGGASG
-667 NGTMTVL
+667 NGTMTVP
-674 GDLTNAKFFVGEIY
+674 GDLSSAKFFVGEIY

-705 GGLAVIAN
+705 GGLAVLAN
-713 PRLQLRTWSVVFD
+713 PRLQLRTWSIVFD

-732 IKITPGQRDELTY
+732 MKITPGQRDELTY
-745 FFNGYKIGSGQFPIG
+745 PFNGYKIGSGQFPIG

>member
-133 KTVLMDTTNKSYNWG
+133 KTVAMDTTNKSYNWG

-229 TKTAT
+229 TKTAD

-297 DHLLDASTMPHT
+297 DHLLDKSTMPHT
-309 LIRNAN
+309 LVRNAN

-417 GQFRLETGSTSIGT
+417 GQFRLDTGSTSVGT
-431 SLTPKTA
+431 ALTPKTA

-446 DIVDT
+446 DIVDA

-542 WSYWEVAPNKTLL
+542 WSYWEVAANKTLL

-567 VEYIDGVYLEK
+567 VEYSDGVYLEK

-588 GTDFE
+588 GTEFE

-603 ACSTTLINAG
+603 ACSTSLINSG

-625 PMSGTGIM
+625 PMSGTGTM

-648 QVIKPTAET
+648 QVIKATAET
-657 AAGTTPQTGG
+657 LTGGASG
-667 NGTMTVL
+667 NGTMTVP
-674 GDLTNAKFFVGEIY
+674 GDLSSAKFFVGEIY

-705 GGLAVIAN
+705 GGLAVLAN
-713 PRLQLRTWSVVFD
+713 PRLQLRTWSIVFD

-732 IKITPGQRDELTY
+732 MKITPGQRDELTY
-745 FFNGYKIGSGQFPIG
+745 PFNGYKIGSGQFPIG

>member
-55 FAGSAGTG
+55 FAGSAGSN

-99 STPNGTSYL
+99 STPNGTAYL
-108 NITGEP
+108 DITGEP
-114 SSTFRVAS
+114 SSAFRVAS

-133 KTVLMDTTNKSYNWG
+133 KTVAMDTVNKSYNWG

-175 TTGNSQGSAPDT
+175 TTGNSSGTAPDT
-187 VTIASDLATQL
+187 VTIANDLATQL

-229 TKTAT
+229 TKTAD

-297 DHLLDASTMPHT
+297 DFQLDKSTMPHT

-315 GTFTFAQF
+315 GTFTFSQF
-323 NYTGRVAGDTTTAP
+323 NYSGRIAGDLTTAP

-363 VILSAADS
+363 VILSASDAFD
-371 FERFFPETVQTLL
+371 RFFPETVQTAL

-417 GQFRLETGSTSIGT
+417 GQFRLDTGATAIGT

-451 IDPIGVGRTV
+451 VDPIGVGRTV
-461 YFGIPKGDFS
+461 YFGIPKGDFN

-491 TSSVPRFVPGNLIS
+491 TSSVPRFVPDNLIS

-520 DQPRRVYI
+520 DEPRRIYL

-542 WSYWEVAPNKTLL
+542 WSYWEVAANKTLL

-567 VEYIDGVYLEK
+567 VQYSDGVYLEK

-588 GTDFE
+588 GTEFE

-603 ACSTTLINAG
+603 ACSTSLINSG

-625 PMSGTGIM
+625 PIAGTGTM
-633 AVVGRFASNNTIAHG
+633 AVVGRFDSSNTIAHG
-648 QVIKPTAET
+648 QVIKATAET
-657 AAGTTPQTGG
+657 LTGGASG
-667 NGTMTVL
+667 NGTMTVP
-674 GDLTNAKFFVGEIY
+674 GDLSSAKFFVGEIY
-688 NMTYEFSTPYL
+688 NMTYQFSTPYL

-705 GGLAVIAN
+705 GGLAVLAG
-713 PRLQLRTWSVVFD
+713 PRLQLRTWSIIFD

-732 IKITPGQRDELTY
+732 VKITPGQRDELTY
-745 FFNGYKIGSGQFPIG
+745 PFNGYKIGSGQFPIG
-760 TPSLATGRFRV
+760 TPSLATSKFRV
-771 PVMAQNIE
+771 PVMSQNIE
-779 TKIVLFSDSPLPC
+779 AKIVLFSDSPLPC

-803 QERARRL
+803 QERASRL

>member
-50 HIKKL
+50 HIKKM
-55 FAGSAGTG
+55 FAGSAGSG

-74 VIRYLIF
+74 TIRYLIF

-99 STPNGTSYL
+99 STPNGTGYL

-133 KTVLMDTTNKSYNWG
+133 KTVLMDTSTNSYNWG

-157 ADFSTTYRVKLNG
+157 ADFSTTYRVNLNG

-175 TTGNSQGSAPDT
+175 TTGNASGSAPDT
-187 VTIASDLATQL
+187 VTIANDLATQL
-198 NTISGFTVTSTDYII
+198 NTISGFTVTNTDYII

-234 ATSAIKGTVDSIT
+234 ATSAIKGTVNSIT
-247 DLPTIAEHNFTVRI
+247 DLPTIAEHNFTVKI
-261 QGSATTAFDDYF
+261 QGSATTAFDDYY
-273 VKFEATAGSGFGP
+273 VKFDATAGSGFGG

-297 DHLLDASTMPHT
+297 NFQLDKSTMPHT
-309 LIRNAN
+309 LVRNTN
-315 GTFTFAQF
+315 GTFTFSQF
-323 NYTGRVAGDTTTAP
+323 NYTGRIAGDYSTAP

-363 VILSAADS
+363 VILSAADA
-371 FERFFPETVQTLL
+371 FERFFPETVQTAL

-417 GQFRLETGSTSIGT
+417 GQFRLDTGTTTIGT

-451 IDPIGVGRTV
+451 VDPIGVGRTV
-461 YFGIPKGDFS
+461 YFGIPKGNFN

-491 TSSVPRFVPGNLIS
+491 TSSVPRFVPDNLIS
-505 MSPSVSEEVI
+505 MSPSVSEEII

-520 DQPRRVYI
+520 DEPRRIYL

-542 WSYWEVAPNKTLL
+542 WSYWEVAANKTLL

-567 VEYIDGVYLEK
+567 VEYSDGVYLEK

-588 GTDFE
+588 GTEFE

-603 ACSTTLINAG
+603 ACSTSLINSG

-625 PMSGTGIM
+625 PMANTGTM
-633 AVVGRFASNNTIAHG
+633 AVVGRFDSSNTIRHG
-648 QVIKPTAET
+648 QVIKATAET
-657 AAGTTPQTGG
+657 LTGGTGG

-674 GDLTNAKFFVGEIY
+674 GDLTNAKFFIGETY

-705 GGLAVIAN
+705 GGLAVVAG
-713 PRLQLRTWSVVFD
+713 PRLQLRTWSLIFD

-732 IKITPGQRDELTY
+732 VKVTPAQRDELTY
-745 FFNGYKIGSGQFPIG
+745 TFNGYKIGSGQFPIG
-760 TPSLATGRFRV
+760 TPSLSTGKFRV
-771 PVMAQNIE
+771 PVMAQN
-779 TKIVLFSDSPLPC
+779 TQAKIVLFSDSPLPC

-803 QERARRL
+803 QERASRL

>member
-1 MPLISSSIP
+1 MALISSSIP

-50 HIKKL
+50 HIKKM
-55 FAGSAGTG
+55 FSGSAGTG

-74 VIRYLIF
+74 VTRYLIF

-87 KVFDLDGNAQTV
+87 KVFDLDGNPKQVT
-99 STPNGTSYL
+99 TPNGTGYL

-133 KTVLMDTTNKSYNWG
+133 QTVAMNTTNKSYNWG

-157 ADFSTTYRVKLNG
+157 ADFSTTYKVNLNG
-170 TEKSV
+170 TEKTF
-175 TTGNSQGSAPDT
+175 TTNDSSGSAPDT
-187 VTIASDLATQL
+187 VTIASQLASAL
-198 NTISGFTVTSTDYII
+198 NTISGFTVTNTDYII
-213 RITKDDGGD
+213 RITKDDGGE
-222 YTLESSD
+222 YTLTSSD
-229 TKTAT
+229 TKTGS
-234 ATSAIKGTVDSIT
+234 ATSAIKGTVNSIT
-247 DLPTIAEHNFTVRI
+247 DLPIISEHNFTVKV
-261 QGSATTAFDDYF
+261 QGSATTAFDDYY
-273 VKFEATAGSGFGP
+273 VKFETTAGSGFGS

-297 DHLLDASTMPHT
+297 NHLFDTSTMPHV
-309 LIRNAN
+309 LVRNAN
-315 GTFTFAQF
+315 DTFTFGQF
-323 NYTGRVAGDTTTAP
+323 GFTGRIAGDYTTAKD
-337 NPTFVGSK
+337 PTFVGSQ

-371 FERFFPETVQTLL
+371 FDRFFPETVQTSL
-384 DSDPID
+384 DSEPID
-390 ISSGGTS
+390 ISTGGQS
-397 VNFLN
+397 INFLN

-417 GQFRLETGSTSIGT
+417 GQFRLDSGNTVGTT

-446 DIVDT
+446 DIIDT
-451 IDPIGVGRTV
+451 VDPIGVGRTV
-461 YFGIPKGDFS
+461 YFGIQKGNFN

-491 TSSVPRFVPGNLIS
+491 TSTVPRFVPDNLVS
-505 MSPSVSEEVI
+505 LSPSVSEELI
-515 TMISK
+515 TIISK
-520 DQPRRVYI
+520 DEPRRVYL

-534 DDQKLQSS
+534 DDSKLQSS

-555 GGNVLDSDLYTC
+555 GSNIIDSDLYTM
-567 VEYIDGVYLEK
+567 VEYSDGVYLEK
-578 TQLRPETVDS
+578 TNLRPESVDS
-588 GTDFE
+588 GTEFE

-603 ACSTTLINAG
+603 ACSTSLINSG

-625 PMSGTGIM
+625 PMANTGTM
-633 AVVGRFASNNTIAHG
+633 AVVGRFDSNNTIAHG
-648 QVIKPTAET
+648 QVIKATAET
-657 AAGTTPQTGG
+657 LTGGASG
-667 NGTMTVL
+667 NGTMTVP
-674 GDLTNAKFFVGEIY
+674 GDLSNAKFFVGEIY

-705 GGLAVIAN
+705 GGLAVLAS

-726 ETSNFS
+726 ETSNFTM
-732 IKITPGQRDELTY
+732 KITPKQRDELSY
-745 FFNGYKIGSGQFPIG
+745 PFNGYKVGSNQFPIG
-760 TPSLATGRFRV
+760 TPTLATGKFRV

-779 TKIVLFSDSPLPC
+779 AKIVLFSDSPLPC
-792 RVQSAEWEGWY
+792 RIQSAEWEGWY
-803 QERARRL
+803 QERASRL

>member
-55 FAGSAGTG
+55 FAGSAGSG

-99 STPNGTSYL
+99 STPNGTAYL
-108 NITGEP
+108 DITGEP
-114 SSTFRVAS
+114 SSAFRVAS

-133 KTVLMDTTNKSYNWG
+133 KTVAMDTVNKSYNWG

-175 TTGNSQGSAPDT
+175 TTGNSSGTAPDT
-187 VTIASDLATQL
+187 VTIANDLATQL
-198 NTISGFTVTSTDYII
+198 NTISGFTVTNTDYII

-229 TKTAT
+229 TKTAD

-297 DHLLDASTMPHT
+297 DFQLDKSTMPHT

-323 NYTGRVAGDTTTAP
+323 NYSGRIAGDYSTAP
-337 NPTFVGSK
+337 DPTFVGSK

-363 VILSAADS
+363 VILSASDAFD
-371 FERFFPETVQTLL
+371 RFFPETVQTAL

-417 GQFRLETGSTSIGT
+417 GQFRLDTGATAIGT

-451 IDPIGVGRTV
+451 VDPIGVGRTV
-461 YFGIPKGDFS
+461 YFGIPKGDFN

-491 TSSVPRFVPGNLIS
+491 TSSVPRFVPVNLIS

-520 DQPRRVYI
+520 DEPRRIYL

-542 WSYWEVAPNKTLL
+542 WSYWEVAANKTLL

-567 VEYIDGVYLEK
+567 VEYSDGVYLEK

-588 GTDFE
+588 GTEFE

-603 ACSTTLINAG
+603 ACSTSLINSG

-625 PMSGTGIM
+625 PMAGTGTM
-633 AVVGRFASNNTIAHG
+633 AVVGRFDSNNTIAHG
-648 QVIKPTAET
+648 QVIKATAET
-657 AAGTTPQTGG
+657 LTGGASG
-667 NGTMTVL
+667 NGTMTVP
-674 GDLTNAKFFVGEIY
+674 GDLSSAKFFIGEIY
-688 NMTYEFSTPYL
+688 NMTYQFSTPYL

-705 GGLAVIAN
+705 GGLAVLAG
-713 PRLQLRTWSVVFD
+713 PRLQLRTWSIIFD

-732 IKITPGQRDELTY
+732 VKITPGQRDELTY
-745 FFNGYKIGSGQFPIG
+745 PFNGYKVGSGQFPIG
-760 TPSLATGRFRV
+760 TPSLATSKFRV
-771 PVMAQNIE
+771 PVMSQNIE
-779 TKIVLFSDSPLPC
+779 AKIVLFSDSPLPC

-803 QERARRL
+803 QERASRL

>member
-133 KTVLMDTTNKSYNWG
+133 KTVAMNTTNKSYNWG

-175 TTGNSQGSAPDT
+175 TTGNSSGTAPDT
-187 VTIASDLATQL
+187 VTIANDLATQL
-198 NTISGFTVTSTDYII
+198 NTISGFTVTNTDYII

-229 TKTAT
+229 TKTAD

-247 DLPTIAEHNFTVRI
+247 DLPTIAEHNFTVKI
-261 QGSATTAFDDYF
+261 QGSAVTAFDDYF

-309 LIRNAN
+309 LVRNAN
-315 GTFTFAQF
+315 GTFTFGQF
-323 NYTGRVAGDTTTAP
+323 NFTGRIAGDTTTAP

-371 FERFFPETVQTLL
+371 FERFFPETVQTVL

-390 ISSGGTS
+390 ISTGGTS

-417 GQFRLETGSTSIGT
+417 GQFRLDTGSTTVGT
-431 SLTPKTA
+431 ALTQKTA

-446 DIVDT
+446 DIVDA

-542 WSYWEVAPNKTLL
+542 WSYWEVAANKTLL

-567 VEYIDGVYLEK
+567 VEYSDGVYLEK

-588 GTDFE
+588 GTEFE

-603 ACSTTLINAG
+603 ACSTSLINSG

-625 PMSGTGIM
+625 PMSGTGTM

-648 QVIKPTAET
+648 QVIKATAET
-657 AAGTTPQTGG
+657 LTGGASG
-667 NGTMTVL
+667 NGTMTVP
-674 GDLTNAKFFVGEIY
+674 GDLSSAKFFVGEIY

-705 GGLAVIAN
+705 GGLAVLAN
-713 PRLQLRTWSVVFD
+713 PRLQLRTWSIVFD

-732 IKITPGQRDELTY
+732 MKITPGQRDELTY
-745 FFNGYKIGSGQFPIG
+745 PFNGYKIGSGQFPIG
-760 TPSLATGRFRV
+760 TPSLATGKFRV

>member
-1 MPLISSSIP
+1 MALISSSIP

-50 HIKKL
+50 HIKKM
-55 FAGSAGTG
+55 FSGSAGTG

-74 VIRYLIF
+74 VTRYLIF

-87 KVFDLDGNAQTV
+87 KVFDLDGNPKQVT
-99 STPNGTSYL
+99 TPNGTGYL

-133 KTVLMDTTNKSYNWG
+133 QTVAMNTTNKSYNWG

-157 ADFSTTYRVKLNG
+157 ADFSTTYKVNLNG
-170 TEKSV
+170 TEKTF
-175 TTGNSQGSAPDT
+175 TTNDSSGSAPDT
-187 VTIASDLATQL
+187 VTIASQLASAL
-198 NTISGFTVTSTDYII
+198 NTISGFTVTNTDYII
-213 RITKDDGGD
+213 RITADDGGD
-222 YTLESSD
+222 YTLTSSD
-229 TKTAT
+229 TKTGS
-234 ATSAIKGTVDSIT
+234 ATSAIKGTVNSIT
-247 DLPTIAEHNFTVRI
+247 DLPIISEHNFTVKV
-261 QGSATTAFDDYF
+261 QGSATTAFDDYY
-273 VKFEATAGSGFGP
+273 VKFETTAGSGFGS

-297 DHLLDASTMPHT
+297 NHLFDTSTMPHV
-309 LIRNAN
+309 LVRNAN
-315 GTFTFAQF
+315 DTFTFGQF
-323 NYTGRVAGDTTTAP
+323 GFTGRIAGDYTTAKD
-337 NPTFVGSK
+337 PTFVGSQ

-371 FERFFPETVQTLL
+371 FDRFFPETVQTSL
-384 DSDPID
+384 DSEPID
-390 ISSGGTS
+390 ISTGGQS
-397 VNFLN
+397 INFLN

-417 GQFRLETGSTSIGT
+417 GQFRLDSGNTVGTT

-446 DIVDT
+446 DIIDT
-451 IDPIGVGRTV
+451 VDPIGVGRTV
-461 YFGIPKGDFS
+461 YFGIQKGNFN

-491 TSSVPRFVPGNLIS
+491 TSTVPRFVPDNLVS
-505 MSPSVSEEVI
+505 LSPSVSEELI
-515 TMISK
+515 TIISK
-520 DQPRRVYI
+520 DEPRRVYL

-534 DDQKLQSS
+534 DDSKLQSS

-555 GGNVLDSDLYTC
+555 GSNIIDSDLYTM
-567 VEYIDGVYLEK
+567 VEYSDGVYLEK
-578 TQLRPETVDS
+578 TNLRPESVDS
-588 GTDFE
+588 GTEFE

-603 ACSTTLINAG
+603 ACSTSLINSG

-625 PMSGTGIM
+625 PMANTGTM
-633 AVVGRFASNNTIAHG
+633 AVVGRFDSNNTIAHG
-648 QVIKPTAET
+648 QVIKATAET
-657 AAGTTPQTGG
+657 LTGGASG
-667 NGTMTVL
+667 NGTMTVP
-674 GDLTNAKFFVGEIY
+674 GDLSNAKFFVGEIY

-705 GGLAVIAN
+705 GGLAVLAS

-726 ETSNFS
+726 ETSNFTM
-732 IKITPGQRDELTY
+732 KITPKQRDELSY
-745 FFNGYKIGSGQFPIG
+745 PFNGYKVGSNQFPIG
-760 TPSLATGRFRV
+760 TPTLATGKFRV

-779 TKIVLFSDSPLPC
+779 AKIVLFSDSPLPC
-792 RVQSAEWEGWY
+792 RIQSAEWEGWY
-803 QERARRL
+803 QERASRL

>member
-55 FAGSAGTG
+55 FAGSAGSG

-99 STPNGTSYL
+99 STPNGTAYL
-108 NITGEP
+108 DITGEP
-114 SSTFRVAS
+114 SSAFRVAS

-133 KTVLMDTTNKSYNWG
+133 KTVAMDTVNKSYNWG

-175 TTGNSQGSAPDT
+175 TTGNSSGTAPDT
-187 VTIASDLATQL
+187 VTIANDLATQL
-198 NTISGFTVTSTDYII
+198 NTISGFTVTNTDYII

-229 TKTAT
+229 TKTAD

-297 DHLLDASTMPHT
+297 DFQLDKSTMPHT

-315 GTFTFAQF
+315 GTFTFSQF
-323 NYTGRVAGDTTTAP
+323 NYSGRIAGDLTTAP

-363 VILSAADS
+363 VILSASDAFD
-371 FERFFPETVQTLL
+371 RFFPETVQTAL

-417 GQFRLETGSTSIGT
+417 GQFRLDTGATAIGT

-451 IDPIGVGRTV
+451 VDPIGVGRTV
-461 YFGIPKGDFS
+461 YFGIPKGDFN

-491 TSSVPRFVPGNLIS
+491 TSSVPRFVPDNLIS

-520 DQPRRVYI
+520 DEPRRIYL

-542 WSYWEVAPNKTLL
+542 WSYWEVAANKTLL

-567 VEYIDGVYLEK
+567 VQYSDGVYLEK

-588 GTDFE
+588 GTEFE

-603 ACSTTLINAG
+603 ACSTSLINSG

-625 PMSGTGIM
+625 PMAGTGTM
-633 AVVGRFASNNTIAHG
+633 AVVGRFDSNNTIAHG
-648 QVIKPTAET
+648 QVIKATAET
-657 AAGTTPQTGG
+657 LTGGASG
-667 NGTMTVL
+667 NGTMTVP
-674 GDLTNAKFFVGEIY
+674 GDLSNAKFFIGEIY
-688 NMTYEFSTPYL
+688 NMTYQFSTPYL

-705 GGLAVIAN
+705 GGLAVLAG
-713 PRLQLRTWSVVFD
+713 PRLQLRTWSIIFD

-732 IKITPGQRDELTY
+732 VKITPGQRDELTY
-745 FFNGYKIGSGQFPIG
+745 PFNGYKVGSGQFPIG
-760 TPSLATGRFRV
+760 TPSLATSKFRV
-771 PVMAQNIE
+771 PVMSQNIE
-779 TKIVLFSDSPLPC
+779 AKIVLFSDSPLPC

-803 QERARRL
+803 QERASRL

>member
-1 MPLISSSIP
+1 
-10 NLINGV
+10 
-16 SQQPAALRLASQ
+16 
-28 AEEVINCMPSPVEG
+28 
-42 LKKRPPMQ
+42 
-50 HIKKL
+50 
-55 FAGSAGTG
+55 
-63 RPFTHIVDRDG
+63 
-74 VIRYLIF
+74 
-81 IQDNAI
+81 
-87 KVFDLDGNAQTV
+87 
-99 STPNGTSYL
+99 
-108 NITGEP
+108 
-114 SSTFRVAS
+114 
-122 IADFT
+122 
-127 FIVNRE
+127 
-133 KTVLMDTTNKSYNWG
+133 MDTTNKSYNWG

-175 TTGNSQGSAPDT
+175 TTGNSSGSAPDT
-187 VTIASDLATQL
+187 VTIANDLATQL

-229 TKTAT
+229 TKTAD

-297 DHLLDASTMPHT
+297 DHLLDKSTMPHT
-309 LIRNAN
+309 LVRNAN
-315 GTFTFAQF
+315 GTFTFGQF
-323 NYTGRVAGDTTTAP
+323 NYTGRIAGDTTTAP
-337 NPTFVGSK
+337 NPTFVGSQ

-417 GQFRLETGSTSIGT
+417 GQFRLDTGSTSIGT

-438 TITAITTF
+438 TVTAITTF
-446 DIVDT
+446 DIIDS

-461 YFGIPKGDFS
+461 YFGIPKGDFN

-542 WSYWEVAPNKTLL
+542 WSYWEVAANKTLL

-567 VEYIDGVYLEK
+567 VEYSDGVYLEK

-588 GTDFE
+588 GTEFE
-593 ILLDRKTTEA
+593 VLLDRKTTEA
-603 ACSTTLINAG
+603 ACSTSLINSG

-625 PMSGTGIM
+625 PMANTGTM
-633 AVVGRFASNNTIAHG
+633 AVVGRFDSSNTIAHG
-648 QVIKPTAET
+648 QVIKATAET
-657 AAGTTPQTGG
+657 LAGGASS
-667 NGTMTVL
+667 NGTMTVP
-674 GDLTNAKFFVGEIY
+674 GDLSSAKFFVGEIY

-705 GGLAVIAN
+705 GGLAVLAN
-713 PRLQLRTWSVVFD
+713 PRLQLRTWSIVFD

-732 IKITPGQRDELTY
+732 MKITPGQRDELTY
-745 FFNGYKIGSGQFPIG
+745 PFNGYKIGSGQFPIG

>member
-133 KTVLMDTTNKSYNWG
+133 KTVAMDTTNKSYNWG

-229 TKTAT
+229 TKTAN

-297 DHLLDASTMPHT
+297 DHLLDKSTMPHT
-309 LIRNAN
+309 LVRNAN

-417 GQFRLETGSTSIGT
+417 GQFRLDTGATSVGT

-446 DIVDT
+446 DIVDA

-542 WSYWEVAPNKTLL
+542 WSYWEVAANKTLL

-567 VEYIDGVYLEK
+567 VEYSDGVYLEK

-588 GTDFE
+588 GTEFE

-603 ACSTTLINAG
+603 ACSTSLINSG

-625 PMSGTGIM
+625 PMSGTGTM
-633 AVVGRFASNNTIAHG
+633 AVVGRFDSSNTIAHG
-648 QVIKPTAET
+648 QVIKATAET
-657 AAGTTPQTGG
+657 LTGGASG
-667 NGTMTVL
+667 NGTMTVP
-674 GDLTNAKFFVGEIY
+674 GDLSSAKFFVGEIY

-705 GGLAVIAN
+705 GGLAVLAN
-713 PRLQLRTWSVVFD
+713 PRLQLRTWSIVFD

-732 IKITPGQRDELTY
+732 MKITPGQRDELTY
-745 FFNGYKIGSGQFPIG
+745 PFNGYKIGSGQFPIG

>member
-99 STPNGTSYL
+99 STPNGTAYL

-133 KTVLMDTTNKSYNWG
+133 KTVAMNTTNKSYNWG

-175 TTGNSQGSAPDT
+175 TTGNSSGTAPDT
-187 VTIASDLATQL
+187 VTIANDLATQL
-198 NTISGFTVTSTDYII
+198 NTISGFTVTNTDYII

-229 TKTAT
+229 TKTAD

-297 DHLLDASTMPHT
+297 NFQLDKSTMPHT

-315 GTFTFAQF
+315 GTFTFSQF
-323 NYTGRVAGDTTTAP
+323 NYSGRIAGDATTAP
-337 NPTFVGSK
+337 DPTFVGSK

-363 VILSAADS
+363 VILSASDA
-371 FERFFPETVQTLL
+371 FERFFPETVQTAL

-417 GQFRLETGSTSIGT
+417 GQFRLDTGATAIGT

-451 IDPIGVGRTV
+451 VDPIGVGRTV
-461 YFGIPKGDFS
+461 YFGIPKGDFN

-491 TSSVPRFVPGNLIS
+491 TSSVPRFVPDNLIS

-520 DQPRRVYI
+520 DEPRRIYL

-542 WSYWEVAPNKTLL
+542 WSYWEVAANKTLL

-567 VEYIDGVYLEK
+567 VQYSDGVYLEK

-588 GTDFE
+588 GTEFE

-603 ACSTTLINAG
+603 ACSTSLINSG

-625 PMSGTGIM
+625 PMAGTGTM
-633 AVVGRFASNNTIAHG
+633 AVVGRFDSNNTIAHG
-648 QVIKPTAET
+648 QVIKATAET
-657 AAGTTPQTGG
+657 LTGGASG
-667 NGTMTVL
+667 NGTMTVP
-674 GDLTNAKFFVGEIY
+674 GDLSNAKFFIGEIY
-688 NMTYEFSTPYL
+688 NMTYQFSTPYL

-705 GGLAVIAN
+705 GGLAVLAG
-713 PRLQLRTWSVVFD
+713 PRLQLRTWSIIFD

-732 IKITPGQRDELTY
+732 VKITPGQRDELTY
-745 FFNGYKIGSGQFPIG
+745 PFNGYKVGSGQFPIG
-760 TPSLATGRFRV
+760 TPSLATSKFRV
-771 PVMAQNIE
+771 PVMSQNIE
-779 TKIVLFSDSPLPC
+779 AKIVLFSDSPLPC

-803 QERARRL
+803 QERASRL

>member
-1 MPLISSSIP
+1 
-10 NLINGV
+10 
-16 SQQPAALRLASQ
+16 
-28 AEEVINCMPSPVEG
+28 
-42 LKKRPPMQ
+42 MQ

-99 STPNGTSYL
+99 STPNGTAYL

-133 KTVLMDTTNKSYNWG
+133 KTVAMDTVNKSYNWG

-175 TTGNSQGSAPDT
+175 TTGNSSGSAPDT
-187 VTIASDLATQL
+187 VTIANDLATQL

-229 TKTAT
+229 TKTAN

-297 DHLLDASTMPHT
+297 DHLLDKSTMPHT
-309 LIRNAN
+309 LVRNAN

-323 NYTGRVAGDTTTAP
+323 NYTGRIAGDTTTAP

-417 GQFRLETGSTSIGT
+417 GQFRLDTGATSVGT
-431 SLTPKTA
+431 ALTPKTA

-446 DIVDT
+446 DIVDA

-542 WSYWEVAPNKTLL
+542 WSYWEVAANKTLL

-567 VEYIDGVYLEK
+567 VEYSDGVYLEK

-588 GTDFE
+588 GTEFE

-603 ACSTTLINAG
+603 SCSTSLINSG

-625 PMSGTGIM
+625 PMSGTGTM

-648 QVIKPTAET
+648 QVIKATAET
-657 AAGTTPQTGG
+657 LTGGASG
-667 NGTMTVL
+667 NGTMTVP
-674 GDLTNAKFFVGEIY
+674 GDLSSAKFFVGEIY

-705 GGLAVIAN
+705 GGLAVLAN
-713 PRLQLRTWSVVFD
+713 PRLQLRTWSIVFD

-732 IKITPGQRDELTY
+732 MKITPGQRDELTY
-745 FFNGYKIGSGQFPIG
+745 PFNGYKIGSGQFPIG

>member
-55 FAGSAGTG
+55 FAGSAGAG

-87 KVFDLDGNAQTV
+87 KVFDLDGNVQNV
-99 STPNGTSYL
+99 NTPNGTTYL
-108 NITGEP
+108 DITGEP
-114 SSTFRVAS
+114 SSAFRVAS

-133 KTVLMDTTNKSYNWG
+133 KTVRMDTVNKSYNWG

-175 TTGNSQGSAPDT
+175 TTGNSSGTAPDT
-187 VTIASDLATQL
+187 VTIANDLATQL
-198 NTISGFTVTSTDYII
+198 NTISGFTVTNTDYII

-229 TKTAT
+229 TKTAD

-297 DHLLDASTMPHT
+297 DFQLDKSTMPHVLVRDAAT
-309 LIRNAN
+309 
-315 GTFTFAQF
+315 GTFSFSQF
-323 NYTGRVAGDTTTAP
+323 NYSGRIAGDTNTAP
-337 NPTFVGSK
+337 DPTFVGSK

-363 VILSAADS
+363 VILSASDA
-371 FERFFPETVQTLL
+371 FERFFPETVQTAL

-417 GQFRLETGSTSIGT
+417 GQFRLDTGATAIGT

-451 IDPIGVGRTV
+451 VDPIGVGRTV
-461 YFGIPKGDFS
+461 YFGIPKGDFN

-491 TSSVPRFVPGNLIS
+491 TSSVPRFVPDNLIS

-520 DQPRRVYI
+520 DEPRRIYL

-542 WSYWEVAPNKTLL
+542 WSYWEVAANKTLL

-567 VEYIDGVYLEK
+567 VQYSDGVYLEK

-588 GTDFE
+588 GTEFE

-603 ACSTTLINAG
+603 ACSTSLINSG

-625 PMSGTGIM
+625 PMAGTGTM
-633 AVVGRFASNNTIAHG
+633 AVVGRFDSNNTIAHG
-648 QVIKPTAET
+648 QVIKATAET
-657 AAGTTPQTGG
+657 LTGGASG
-667 NGTMTVL
+667 NGTMTVP
-674 GDLTNAKFFVGEIY
+674 GDLSSAKFFVGEIY
-688 NMTYEFSTPYL
+688 NMTYQFSTPYL

-705 GGLAVIAN
+705 GGLAVLAG
-713 PRLQLRTWSVVFD
+713 PRLQLRTWSIIFD

-732 IKITPGQRDELTY
+732 VKITPGQRDELTY
-745 FFNGYKIGSGQFPIG
+745 PFNGYKVGSGQFPIG
-760 TPSLATGRFRV
+760 TPSLATSKFRV
-771 PVMAQNIE
+771 PVMSQNIE
-779 TKIVLFSDSPLPC
+779 AKIVLFSDSPLPC

-803 QERARRL
+803 QERASRL

>member
-55 FAGSAGTG
+55 FAGSAGSG

-74 VIRYLIF
+74 VIRYLIV

-99 STPNGTSYL
+99 STPNGTAYL
-108 NITGEP
+108 DITGEP

-133 KTVLMDTTNKSYNWG
+133 KTVAMDTSNNSYNWG

-157 ADFSTTYRVKLNG
+157 ADFSTTYRVKLGG

-175 TTGNSQGSAPDT
+175 TTGNSSGSAPDT
-187 VTIASDLATQL
+187 VTIANDLATQL
-198 NTISGFTVTSTDYII
+198 NTISGFTVTNTDYII

-234 ATSAIKGTVDSIT
+234 ATSTIKGTVDSIT
-247 DLPTIAEHNFTVRI
+247 DLPTIAEHNFTVKI
-261 QGSATTAFDDYF
+261 QGSAATAFDDYY

-297 DHLLDASTMPHT
+297 NYLFDKSTMPHT
-309 LIRNAN
+309 LVRNAN

-323 NYTGRVAGDTTTAP
+323 NYTGRVAGDYTTAP
-337 NPTFVGSK
+337 NPTFVGSQ

-363 VILSAADS
+363 VILSAADA
-371 FERFFPETVQTLL
+371 FERFFPETVQTSL

-417 GQFRLETGSTSIGT
+417 GQFRLDTGSTTIGT

-451 IDPIGVGRTV
+451 VDPIGVGRTV
-461 YFGIPKGDFS
+461 YFGIPKGDFN

-491 TSSVPRFVPGNLIS
+491 TSSVPRFVPDNLVS

-520 DQPRRVYI
+520 DQPRRIYL

-542 WSYWEVAPNKTLL
+542 WSYWEVAANKSLL
-555 GGNVLDSDLYTC
+555 GGSVLDSDLYTI
-567 VEYIDGVYLEK
+567 VEYSDGVYLEK

-588 GTDFE
+588 GTEFE

-603 ACSTTLINAG
+603 ACSTSLINSG

-625 PMSGTGIM
+625 PMANTGTM
-633 AVVGRFASNNTIAHG
+633 AVVGRFDSSNTIAHG
-648 QVIKPTAET
+648 QVIKATAET
-657 AAGTTPQTGG
+657 LTGGASG
-667 NGTMTVL
+667 NGTMTVP
-674 GDLTNAKFFVGEIY
+674 GDLSSAKFFVGEIY
-688 NMTYEFSTPYL
+688 SMTYQFSTPYL

-705 GGLAVIAN
+705 GGLAVLAG
-713 PRLQLRTWSVVFD
+713 PRLQLRTWSIIFD

-732 IKITPGQRDELTY
+732 VKITPSQRDEQTY
-745 FFNGYKIGSGQFPIG
+745 PFNGYKIGSGQFPVG
-760 TPSLATGRFRV
+760 TPSLATGKFRV

-779 TKIVLFSDSPLPC
+779 AKIVLFSDSPLPC

-803 QERARRL
+803 QERASRL

>member
-133 KTVLMDTTNKSYNWG
+133 KTVAMDTVNKSYNWG

-170 TEKSV
+170 TVKSV
-175 TTGNSQGSAPDT
+175 TTGNSSGSAPDT

-229 TKTAT
+229 TKTAD

-297 DHLLDASTMPHT
+297 DHLLDKSTMPHT
-309 LIRNAN
+309 LVRNAN

-417 GQFRLETGSTSIGT
+417 GQFRLDTGSTAVGT

-446 DIVDT
+446 DIVDA

-542 WSYWEVAPNKTLL
+542 WSYWEVAANKTLL

-567 VEYIDGVYLEK
+567 VEYSDGVYLEK

-588 GTDFE
+588 GTEFE

-603 ACSTTLINAG
+603 ACSTSLINSG

-625 PMSGTGIM
+625 PMSGTGTM
-633 AVVGRFASNNTIAHG
+633 AVVGRFATNNTIAHG
-648 QVIKPTAET
+648 QVIKATAET
-657 AAGTTPQTGG
+657 LTGGASG
-667 NGTMTVL
+667 NGTMTVP
-674 GDLTNAKFFVGEIY
+674 GDLSSAKFFVGEIY

-705 GGLAVIAN
+705 GGLAVLAN
-713 PRLQLRTWSVVFD
+713 PRLQLRTWSIVFD

-732 IKITPGQRDELTY
+732 MKITPGQRDELTY
-745 FFNGYKIGSGQFPIG
+745 PFNGYKIGSGQFPIG
-760 TPSLATGRFRV
+760 TPSLATGKFRV